1 MTNANTTDVQLTFD
15 NSKATLA
22 GFAMKTNIPAVIIAA
37 PIYVTISAA
46 NGLTSEGIDFM
57 QML

>member
-1 MTNANTTDVQLTFD
+1 MIEVQLTFD
-15 NSKATLA
+15 NSKATFA
-22 GFAMKTNIPAVIIAA
+22 GFTMKTNIIAVIIAA
-37 PIYVTISAA
+37 PMYVTINAA